1 MFMCSTLVLVKTC
14 SKCNHNS
21 FLDLISGTLK
31 IILLL
36 EYHRNMK
43 MMMMSTD
50 DDDYTTIRVRI
61 GKPYNK
67 AFRNKSSVLSLLL

>member
-1 MFMCSTLVLVKTC
+1 
-14 SKCNHNS
+14 
-21 FLDLISGTLK
+21 
-31 IILLL
+31 
-36 EYHRNMK
+36 MK